1 MIRRER
7 DELQSEVTKLER
19 ELSEQRKTVLQL
31 EGQERRMSLQ
41 SESTTSKFTQQLK
54 ELEEMNDVLTVTSL
68 TD

>member
-7 DELQSEVTKLER
+7 DELQNEVTKLER

-54 ELEEMNDVLTVTSL
+54 ELEEMNDVLTVTCL

>member
-7 DELQSEVTKLER
+7 DELQNEVTKLER